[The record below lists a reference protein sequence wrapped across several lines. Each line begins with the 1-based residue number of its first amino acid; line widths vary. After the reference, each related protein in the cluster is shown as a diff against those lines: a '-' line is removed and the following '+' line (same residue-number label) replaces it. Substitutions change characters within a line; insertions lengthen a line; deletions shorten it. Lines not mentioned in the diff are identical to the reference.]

1 MQLSLSS
8 QTLSLVALFFLFF
21 VTLGERGH
29 LLVDRGFELAQALVL
44 AGENSLLPYEHFVEL
59 AIRHEYLVQATQVLR
74 VGVHDAEHPE
84 SVVLHGFDGVSIQS
98 QALQVFEAVKLLR
111 LVQVRDVVAV
121 KVERLQLGEVEQV
134 SLDRLQVIVGQVEPD
149 KAPRVVHHVFQHLR

>member
-1 MQLSLSS
+1 MQLYLPFH
-8 QTLSLVALFFLFF
+8 THSLVALFFLLFLA
-21 VTLGERGH
+21 LGQRRN

-44 AGENSLLPYEHFVEL
+44 ARENSLLPDEHFVEL
-59 AIRHEYLVQATQVLR
+59 AIRHEHLVQATQVLR

-121 KVERLQLGEVEQV
+121 KVERLQLREVEQV

-149 KAPRVVHHVFQHLR
+149 KAPRVVHHVFKHLR

>member
-8 QTLSLVALFFLFF
+8 QTLSLVALFFLLF

-44 AGENSLLPYEHFVEL
+44 AGENSLLPHEHFVEL
-59 AIRHEYLVQATQVLR
+59 PIRHEHLVQAAQVLR
-74 VGVHDAEHPE
+74 VRVHDAEHPE
-84 SVVLHGFDGVSIQS
+84 SIVLHRLNWVTVEC
-98 QALQVFEAVKLLR
+98 QALQVLEAVKLLR

-121 KVERLQLGEVEQV
+121 QVKRLQLGEVE
-134 SLDRLQVIVGQVEPD
+134 
-149 KAPRVVHHVFQHLR
+149 

>member
-8 QTLSLVALFFLFF
+8 QTLSLVALFFLLF

-59 AIRHEYLVQATQVLR
+59 AIRHKHLVQAAQVLR

-84 SVVLHGFDGVSIQS
+84 SIVLYRLNGVSVQS
-98 QALQVFEAVKLLR
+98 QALQVFEAVELLC

-121 KVERLQLGEVEQV
+121 KVERLQIGEVE
-134 SLDRLQVIVGQVEPD
+134 
-149 KAPRVVHHVFQHLR
+149 